1 MQQAM
6 GGRRVNRQDHGPHSR
21 LESRS
26 GDRHLRSMQE
36 EEVTKTWR
44 YVDARYTWKPVARY
58 LTWKWRRQGYRTAYV
73 SVSPCKALAG
83 ALDYNH
89 SGE

>member
-1 MQQAM
+1 
-6 GGRRVNRQDHGPHSR
+6 
-21 LESRS
+21 
-26 GDRHLRSMQE
+26 MQE
-36 EEVTKTWR
+36 EEVTKKWR
-44 YVDARYTWKPVARY
+44 YIDARCTWKPLAGY

-73 SVSPCKALAG
+73 PVSACKALVG

>member
-1 MQQAM
+1 M
-6 GGRRVNRQDHGPHSR
+6 
-21 LESRS
+21 
-26 GDRHLRSMQE
+26 
-36 EEVTKTWR
+36 TKKWR
-44 YVDARYTWKPVARY
+44 YIDARCTWKPLARY

-73 SVSPCKALAG
+73 SVSPCKALVG

>member
-1 MQQAM
+1 MSAKAWQ
-6 GGRRVNRQDHGPHSR
+6 
-21 LESRS
+21 
-26 GDRHLRSMQE
+26 
-36 EEVTKTWR
+36 
-44 YVDARYTWKPVARY
+44 YVDARCTWKPLARY

-73 SVSPCKALAG
+73 SVSPCKALVG